1 MAGSSGKT
9 GKDRIEEAAT
19 NVGHRAQEA
28 ATQVGHRAQ
37 EAASSLAHRAQEAGS
52 SVAQQAS
59 TLAAQASEKADD
71 ALSRAGQGMTS
82 LAGQVRQN
90 MPQEGVL
97 GSASSAVADRLREGG
112 QYLQQHGV
120 GDIADDMGGL
130 VRRHPLPALCIGFG
144 VGFLLG
150 MVLTRRS

>member
-9 GKDRIEEAAT
+9 GKDRIEETAT

-52 SVAQQAS
+52 SVAEQAS
-59 TLAAQASEKADD
+59 NLASQAKDKADD
-71 ALSRAGQGMTS
+71 ALSGVGQGMSS
-82 LAGQVRQN
+82 LASQVRQK
-90 MPQEGVL
+90 MPHEGVL
-97 GSASSAVADRLREGG
+97 GQASSAVADRLHEGG
-112 QYLQQHGV
+112 RYLQEHGV
-120 GDIADDMGGL
+120 GDIADDMGTL
-130 VRRHPLPALCIGFG
+130 VRRYPVPALCVGFG

-150 MVLTRRS
+150 MVLTRR